1 MGHSH
6 SHDASAGPPLRGRT
20 AVVLAAILGPC
31 AVVTLVAVVLLWPHS
46 PKHRPNLGTAPTQV
60 NGQVLSVTHTT
71 CPPSAPGDTP
81 AGQQCGSTQVQLTS
95 GKDAGHRVTTGIPSG
110 PGSPQITPGDSVVLV
125 YQSDAD
131 PARPYQIIDQQRT
144 TSLWLLAVAFV
155 APLIAF
161 GRWRGVSALAGLA
174 LTFAVLLFFIVPGI
188 LAGES
193 PLLVA
198 IAGSSAIML
207 SVLFLTHGV
216 NLPTANAVVGTLA
229 SLVLTGILG
238 AVFSAA
244 ASLTGISSDDTT
256 FLTTTFPGVDMRGLL
271 LAGIVIGS
279 LGVLPD
285 VTVTQAVT
293 VAELAEANP
302 AYGFRQ
308 LYTAATRVG
317 RAHIASVINTII
329 LAYAGASLPVLLLI
343 SAANQPIAQ
352 LITGQ
357 PIAEELVRSGV
368 GTLGLIAAVPV
379 TTALAAL
386 AASRL
391 PDRAAR
397 SATPH
402 GHTAAPVE
410 PAAPAVPP
418 APGSPARG
426 RHAVRGSATAPPWPP
441 T

>member
-1 MGHSH
+1 M
-6 SHDASAGPPLRGRT
+6 GRT
-20 AVVLAAILGPC
+20 AVVLASILVPC
-31 AVVTLVAVVLLWPHS
+31 AVVTLVAGVLLWPHS
-46 PKHRPNLGTAPTQV
+46 PAHRPNLGTAPTQV
-60 NGQVLSVTHTT
+60 NGQVIADTRTK

-81 AGQQCGSTQVQLTS
+81 AGQLCGSTQVQLTS
-95 GKDAGHRVTTGIPSG
+95 GKDAGHRVTTGIPFG
-110 PGSPQITPGDSVVLV
+110 PGSPQVAPGDSVVLV
-125 YQSDAD
+125 YQADGD

-144 TSLWLLAVAFV
+144 ASLWLLAVAFV

-174 LTFAVLLFFIVPGI
+174 LAFAVLLLFIVPGI
-188 LAGES
+188 LAGQS

-198 IAGSSAIML
+198 ITGSSAIML
-207 SVLFLTHGV
+207 SVLFLTHGM

-256 FLTTTFPGVDMRGLL
+256 FVTTTFPGVDMRGLL

-285 VTVTQAVT
+285 VTVTQAAT

-308 LYTAATRVG
+308 LYKAATRVG

-343 SAANQPIAQ
+343 SAANQPIGQ

-391 PDRAAR
+391 PRAGGA
-397 SATPH
+397 
-402 GHTAAPVE
+402 E
-410 PAAPAVPP
+410 
-418 APGSPARG
+418 APGD
-426 RHAVRGSATAPPWPP
+426 SAI
-441 T
+441 